1 MLKKYDKKIMLRE
14 FLFEEPTSG
23 EYVIPEAAGQ
33 LMPNLLFGR
42 EALDKVFEE

>member
-23 EYVIPEAAGQ
+23 EYVIPEAAGTTKD
-33 LMPNLLFGR
+33 N
-42 EALDKVFEE
+42 